1 MKKTLIFIVL
11 AVTVVFSACNKDGD
25 GSLPSL
31 INPYASM
38 SASIS
43 GYSWSATT
51 RVSVHFNNKF
61 IVTGTSIDGKV
72 VEVSI
77 FGDSPGTYELNPLQ
91 SLTQMQ
97 GLWKPDGTTS
107 GQNYVS
113 VRGTA
118 TLTEVDTTN
127 KMISGTFEFV
137 AARTINDTVYVQ
149 NGAFSKLNYSEQ

>member
-1 MKKTLIFIVL
+1 MKRITNFLFCLSLATAIVAL
-11 AVTVVFSACNKDGD
+11 VATPAFSG
-25 GSLPSL
+25 GSPKGKPFVEL
-31 INPYASM
+31 
-38 SASIS
+38 
-43 GYSWSATT
+43 
-51 RVSVHFNNKF
+51 
-61 IVTGTSIDGKV
+61 DGKI

-97 GLWKPDGTTS
+97 GLWKPDGTST

-118 TLTEVDTTN
+118 SLTEVDTTN

-149 NGAFSKLNYSEQ
+149 NGAFNKLSYSDQ